1 MDKYIGKLLDERYEI
16 LQIIGVGGMAVVYKA
31 MDHRLNRLVAV
42 KILKDDYLNDSEF
55 RRRFHGESQAV
66 AMMSHPNIVSVYDVS
81 KSDNA
86 DYIVMELIDGI
97 TLKQYMEQ
105 KGGPLSWRETLHFSM
120 QIARALEHAHS
131 RNIIHRDIKPHNVMI
146 LKDGSVKVADFGIAR
161 VASAQNTLTKEALGS
176 VHYISPEQARG
187 ARVDNRTDIYSLGVV
202 MYEMLTGRPPY
213 DGETPVSVAI
223 QHINGSPLSPSLL
236 NSEIPTGLEQIT
248 MHAMCADINIRY
260 SSVSDMLK
268 DMEEFRKNPAILFTF
283 LPAGAAA
290 EVAGVRPQTNRQS
303 IVSARQPQTARNSQ
317 TTRQTRTGRNS
328 PASRGSQSSRK
339 DPNTQTYLDE
349 SREENSRKVLMWVGL
364 ALVIVA
370 LAAIIILLLHNAKQK
385 NNPPSTT
392 APSEGET
399 VEEQVTVPN
408 FVGKKWSEVSHEPSD
423 FQFVVYADY
432 NSDHAYD
439 VIFSQS
445 IKPNEKVER
454 GSMIELHYSLGVKT
468 NIMPDVVNK
477 GAEYIVT
484 YLEDAF
490 HVTVIQEQEDS
501 DTVEEGFIIRTSPDA
516 GETIA
521 EGQKV
526 TIYISSGKKMVDV
539 PGVVGALMDDATAA
553 IDAKGLKVSIDYEY
567 SSEVK
572 EGRVIRQSPQRGT
585 TVEAG
590 SSVNIVVSLGEKTVT
605 VPNLVGKTKE
615 EAIAA
620 LTALNL
626 TYSIDEVP
634 DDHPAGEVIGQT
646 PDADTDA
653 KEGDPVK
660 LIVSSG
666 PEENP
671 EDPTDP
677 SNPGND
683 PPGGDGESGNGG

>member
-1 MDKYIGKLLDERYEI
+1 MDKYIGKLLDDRYEI

-105 KGGPLSWRETLHFSM
+105 KGGPLSWRETLHFAM

-290 EVAGVRPQTNRQS
+290 EVAGVRPQMNRQS
-303 IVSARQPQTARNSQ
+303 IVSSRQPQSSRTAQNG
-317 TTRQTRTGRNS
+317 RQTRTNRGPQTSRN
-328 PASRGSQSSRK
+328 PQSDRR
-339 DPNTQTYLDE
+339 NQNAQTLLDD
-349 SREENSRKVLMWVGL
+349 SREENGRKVLMWVGL
-364 ALVIVA
+364 ALVLVA
-370 LAAIIILLLHNAKQK
+370 LVAIVILLLHNANKK
-385 NNPPSTT
+385 NTIPTS

-399 VEEQVTVPN
+399 VEEQVTVPK

-423 FQFVVYADY
+423 FQLVVYADY
-432 NSDHAYD
+432 NPSFPYD
-439 VIFSQS
+439 EIFSQS
-445 IKPNEKVER
+445 VAPDER
-454 GSMIELHYSLGVKT
+454 VNRGTVIELHYSLGVKT

-477 GAEYIVT
+477 DAEYIKT

-490 HVTVIQEQEDS
+490 KVNVIPEWEDS
-501 DTVEEGFIIRTSPDA
+501 DTVEEGFVIRTSPSA
-516 GETIA
+516 GEMIA
-521 EGQKV
+521 EGQNV
-526 TIYISSGKKMVDV
+526 HVYISSGKKMVDV
-539 PGVVGALMDDATAA
+539 PGVVGALSDDAIAA
-553 IDAKGLKVSIDYEY
+553 IEAKELKATVEYEY
-567 SSEVK
+567 SADVK
-572 EGRVIRQSPQRGT
+572 EGRVISQSPQRGT

-590 SSVNIVVSLGEKTVT
+590 SSVTIVVSLGEKIVT
-605 VPNLVGKTKE
+605 VPDLVGKTKE

-620 LTALNL
+620 LSALKL
-626 TYSIDEVP
+626 SYTVHEIADE
-634 DDHPAGEVIGQT
+634 HPAGEVIAQT
-646 PDADTDA
+646 PEPDTDA
-653 KEGDPVK
+653 KEGDTVV
-660 LIVSSG
+660 LTVSSG

-671 EDPTDP
+671 EDPTEPTD
-677 SNPGND
+677 PGND
-683 PPGGDGESGNGG
+683 PPGGEGESGNGG